1 VLACLTGRQAPASST
16 LDQKILLVVWA
27 RTWIISFREGRLM
40 TNKTR
45 QRDPWGLEIVQPSGL
60 RTRSPAPL
68 YLWGNRAAAVLV
80 ALSRFFL
87 YAALSAD
94 PSARLI
100 AQEQRRQEIERENA
114 AFLREAW
121 AAAGNPAARS
131 LRGRPDGDQ
140 SARER
145 ADCGRGARIIL
156 IPRRPLWRLDSF
168 AHRSR
173 PSRSIIPLRRHA
185 LRQRSRGSK

>member
-80 ALSRFFL
+80 ALSVPFFSL
-87 YAALSAD
+87 CRPFCGPVRPAHRARAAPAAD
-94 PSARLI
+94 RTG
-100 AQEQRRQEIERENA
+100 ERGV
-114 AFLREAW
+114 LREIW
-121 AAAGNPAARS
+121 NAAGNPAARS
-131 LRGRPDGDQ
+131 LRGRPDRDQ
-140 SARER
+140 SATGR
-145 ADCGRGARIIL
+145 ADRGRGTRIVL
-156 IPRRPLWRLDSF
+156 TPGHRATCCRPTSL
-168 AHRSR
+168 H
-173 PSRSIIPLRRHA
+173 
-185 LRQRSRGSK
+185 

>member
-1 VLACLTGRQAPASST
+1 MLACLTGRQAPASST

-80 ALSRFFL
+80 ALSVPFFSL
-87 YAALSAD
+87 CRPFCGRVRPAH
-94 PSARLI
+94 RT
-100 AQEQRRQEIERENA
+100 QEQRRQQIERENA
-114 AFLREAW
+114 AFCEKYGMQLGTPQHARCAADLIEIRARQDERTAADVRE
-121 AAAGNPAARS
+121 
-131 LRGRPDGDQ
+131 L
-140 SARER
+140 
-145 ADCGRGARIIL
+145 
-156 IPRRPLWRLDSF
+156 F
-168 AHRSR
+168 
-173 PSRSIIPLRRHA
+173 
-185 LRQRSRGSK
+185 